1 MPRSGGLTLDDRM
14 RKRIAA
20 DFITFGVAAVLFLFL
35 CAVLGITPFG
45 DASFLVYDMK
55 RQYVDFFAYLK
66 SVVFTENDLRYSLSN
81 GLGGEM
87 PGFFA
92 YYLTSPLNV
101 IFLVVPHAY
110 YPEAVTALL
119 CVKTGLTAVTCREF
133 LAWDAECIKYYT
145 IPLAIAYAFSAHF
158 IMNLSNTIWHDAF
171 LWAPVF
177 MMMSL
182 KLVGAAKGT
191 GTMAGSAIVPVP
203 LADFIK
209 CALSAAVLIYLHYYI
224 AYMVLIVTFVWV
236 VVRAVRSGQIMKRIG
251 AWCLSCLL
259 GAALTAGLMLPTA
272 LALPDSAKGEGSVLS
287 RIAESVSLIGS
298 EGYSVLELL
307 KRLVPLTF
315 TTDQVYEGTPQVYV
329 GVVVLVLAGGYVVMG
344 LKGDKGDGSECHRID
359 KNKAESVTE
368 QVTFRTVPFVT
379 NRTRFIEPI
388 ILLAFLL
395 LCFLLPPVDLIMHG
409 GSAPWGY
416 RFRYAFMFSF
426 ILVVMAHRFVVM
438 ILEKCVRGTGTAV
451 TLFPEG
457 DGCSPHDEKCD
468 SVPVPLTH
476 FSGIGQWIKNH
487 SALCLALLT
496 IIIMSDSLANAAIVI
511 RRMSYNME
519 TASHYREW
527 TREME
532 QALYDAGIE
541 NGQYGDSDEVF
552 RMEVLPHLRRSE
564 NDASAFAFNG
574 VTHYNSEGN
583 MEQYR
588 FLQSLGMNYDGHF
601 ADFDYDNLPAPI
613 TAVTGVKYMVAPDED
628 GGNGMDV
635 MHSLSLYERNDDL
648 SLDLYPF
655 HIPVAMC
662 YPNGRFKPEKNAWE
676 ELVDEQVETLD
687 PFLCTSR
694 MLYALY
700 HGVNAPE
707 EEKARQAFTNPTGT
721 TDPKYGYT
729 QVFAY
734 SKIALNPVKLV
745 DDAYVKSFQP
755 YSYYSDH
762 ADSVFQNGSAPFMP
776 PYGYFYLAG
785 LKNQNQ
791 NMSIYLNDAYR
802 SGYANASATKILLM
816 NSLLPEYEYHASWQ
830 KNPNVIAEIRQEI
843 AGETVE
849 TVDFGTPLFVETLP
863 VATYYVAQKIMEQE
877 APLHKIT
884 SSHLQIEVPEEM
896 QAADMQFVVLLPYH
910 RGWKAT
916 ADGKACEISR
926 MFGGYM
932 LVDVKGDEGTPP
944 QSTTSTAP
952 PEGGAQI
959 RIDLEFTPPGM
970 YAGWVISAVA
980 GVVVMLLLCAW
991 RRRTHHPSIVSDTDT
1006 AVN

>member
-1 MPRSGGLTLDDRM
+1 M

-20 DFITFGVAAVLFLFL
+20 DCITFGVAAVLFLFL

-110 YPEAVTALL
+110 YPEAVSVLL

-133 LAWDAECIKYYT
+133 LAWDAECVLGACESAGTGTDDPLHAMSHCTCPYDSLFSYVT
-145 IPLAIAYAFSAHF
+145 ILLAIAYAFSAHF

-191 GTMAGSAIVPVP
+191 GTMAG
-203 LADFIK
+203 FIK

-236 VVRAVRSGQIMKRIG
+236 LVRAVRNYNLTKGQVCGQIMKRIG
-251 AWCLSCLL
+251 AWCLSCVL
-259 GAALTAGLMLPTA
+259 GAALTACLMLPTA
-272 LALPDSAKGEGSVLS
+272 LALPDSAKGEGSVFT
-287 RIAESVSLIGS
+287 RISESVSLIGS

-307 KRLVPLTF
+307 KRLVPFTF
-315 TTDQVYEGTPQVYV
+315 TTDQVYEGAPQVYV
-329 GVVVLVLAGGYVVMG
+329 GVVVLVLAVGYVVNCIRRRE
-344 LKGDKGDGSECHRID
+344 SESTGTGTDDSLHAMSHC
-359 KNKAESVTE
+359 TC
-368 QVTFRTVPFVT
+368 PFDSLSL
-379 NRTRFIEPI
+379 EPI

-395 LCFLLPPVDLIMHG
+395 LCFLLPPLDLIMHG

-416 RFRYAFMFSF
+416 RFRYAFLFSF
-426 ILVVMAHRFVVM
+426 ILVVMAHRFVYM
-438 ILEKCVRGTGTAV
+438 IADKHMGHCTRPFG
-451 TLFPEG
+451 P
-457 DGCSPHDEKCD
+457 
-468 SVPVPLTH
+468 PVPFVTVFIILS
-476 FSGIGQWIKNH
+476 F
-487 SALCLALLT
+487 LVLA
-496 IIIMSDSLANAAIVI
+496 DSLTNAAMVIV
-511 RRMSYNME
+511 RMSYNME

-552 RMEVLPHLRRSE
+552 RMEILPHLRRSE

-613 TAVTGVKYMVAPDED
+613 TAITGVKYMVAPDED
-628 GGNGMDV
+628 GGDGMDV
-635 MHSLSLYERNDDL
+635 MHSLSLYERKDDL

-662 YPNGRFKPEKNAWE
+662 YPNGRFKPEENAWE

-687 PFLCTSR
+687 PFLYTSR
-694 MLYALY
+694 ILYALY

-745 DDAYVKSFQP
+745 NNAYVKSFQP

-785 LKNQNQ
+785 LKNQSQ
-791 NMSIYLNDAYR
+791 NMSIYLNDALR

-816 NSLLPEYEYHASWQ
+816 NSLLPEYEYHVSWQ

-884 SSHLQIEVPEEM
+884 SSHLQIEVPEGM
-896 QAADMQFVVLLPYH
+896 QAADRQFVVLLPYH

-916 ADGKACEISR
+916 AEGRTCEISR

-932 LVDVKGDEGTPP
+932 LVDVKGAE
-944 QSTTSTAP
+944 
-952 PEGGAQI
+952 GAQI

-970 YAGWVISAVA
+970 YAGWMISAVA
-980 GVVVMLLLCAW
+980 GVVVMIMLLCVW
-991 RRRTHHPSIVSDTDT
+991 RGKTPHPSSVVDTDT